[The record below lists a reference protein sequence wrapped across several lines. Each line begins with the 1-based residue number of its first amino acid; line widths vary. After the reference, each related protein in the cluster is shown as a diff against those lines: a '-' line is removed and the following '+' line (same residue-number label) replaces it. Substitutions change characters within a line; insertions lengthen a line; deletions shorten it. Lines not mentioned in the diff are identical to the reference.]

1 MDDVIPGYTG
11 LILFVMAF
19 LLLKA
24 AFDRLDKLFQK
35 KPPTEV
41 SITPLRGEGL
51 VTPTDASA
59 RADAARTRDPRH
71 PVDFVGVP
79 FGPAHLPLSALY
91 THVAIQGT
99 TGAGKSVTLER
110 ILASV
115 LRGPMATGPGRVRLV
130 LFDPKGEWPSK
141 AFAWTP
147 PHAELLLLHPFDRR
161 GSRWELH
168 RDFRTRAEI
177 HQLAELLV
185 PEDKKDAN
193 PYFRDAA
200 RAVITGVLTAL
211 SAHRGAWRLSDP
223 LYFAR
228 TRERLRA
235 LLGLLPETRDVAG
248 QFLNARSSKD
258 VVATLG
264 ACLSKFGPVAA
275 CWDRADNGVSLAEF
289 MDRSGVLILG
299 HDPTVTAALRGINR
313 LVVKRL
319 TELALAR
326 QGQDDL
332 TVFAFDEF
340 RQFGRS
346 EGLLDVAI
354 QGRSSGASL
363 VVAYQDI
370 NGLDATHDGKTA
382 RELLSLLQN
391 RVFLTAGSA
400 EAAAYAAGAFGKQE
414 VKEVSPNTSTQMNTG
429 ASVPASTS
437 HSTSTRVTLREVV
450 LPAEVL
456 GLSPADPASDTLTG
470 FYQSPV
476 TGGFRHAGPFLAPLK
491 ALPPAGRFP
500 NIVRRPPGHQAL
512 RPRAREDI
520 ARLGLPATPELLT
533 AMGLR

>member
-1 MDDVIPGYTG
+1 MDNVIPAYAG
-11 LILFVMAF
+11 LMLFFMAF
-19 LLLKA
+19 LLLRA
-24 AFDRLDKLFQK
+24 GFDRLERLFGK

-41 SITPLRGEGL
+41 SVTPLRGEGL
-51 VTPTDASA
+51 VPPADAAA
-59 RADAARTRDPRH
+59 RADMARAKDPRH
-71 PVDFVGVP
+71 PADFPGIP
-79 FGPAHLPLSALY
+79 FGSAHLPLSALY
-91 THVAIQGT
+91 THFLIQGT
-99 TGAGKSVTLER
+99 TGSGKTVTLER

-115 LRGPMATGPGRVRLV
+115 LRGPMASGPGRVRAV
-130 LFDPKGEWPSK
+130 VFDPKGEWPSK
-141 AFAWTP
+141 AFAWAP
-147 PHAELLLLHPFDRR
+147 PHADLVLLHPFDRR

-168 RDFRTRAEI
+168 EDFRTRAELL
-177 HQLAELLV
+177 QLAEMLV
-185 PEDKKDAN
+185 PDDKKDAN

-200 RAVITGVLTAL
+200 RAVTSAVLTAL
-211 SAHRGAWRLSDP
+211 SAHRGVWGLGDI

-228 TRERLRA
+228 TRDRLRA
-235 LLGLLPETRDVAG
+235 VLGVLPETRDVAG
-248 QFLNARSSKD
+248 QFLNARSAKD

-264 ACLSKFGPVAA
+264 SCLGKFSPVAA
-275 CWDRADNGVSLAEF
+275 CWDRADTGVSLAGF
-289 MDRSGVLILG
+289 MGRSGVLVLG
-299 HDPTVTAALRGINR
+299 HDPTVTAALRGVNR

-319 TELALAR
+319 TELALSR

-332 TVFAFDEF
+332 TLFAFDEF

-363 VVAYQDI
+363 VVAFQDV

-391 RVFLTAGSA
+391 RLFLTAGST

-414 VKEVSPNTSTQMNTG
+414 VKEVSPGTSAQTNAG
-429 ASVPASTS
+429 AGVPASTTAS
-437 HSTSTRVTLREVV
+437 QSTRVTLREVV

-456 GLSPADPASDTLTG
+456 GLPPADPAADRLSA

-476 TGGFRHAGPFLAPLK
+476 TGGFRHEGPFLAPLR

-512 RPRAREDI
+512 RPRGRADL
-520 ARLGLPATPELLT
+520 ARLGLPPTPELLA
-533 AMGLR
+533 AMGL